1 MLIQNYFKLFSTINN
16 ISFYEL
22 LNIDRYATQS
32 DITKAYNEKSIF
44 IIYLVREYQKNKN
57 KFDVFCFILIEKLF

>member
-1 MLIQNYFKLFSTINN
+1 MLIQNYFKLFSTVNN
-16 ISFYEL
+16 VSFYEL

-44 IIYLVREYQKNKN
+44 IIYLVCEYQKNKN
-57 KFDVFCFILIEKLF
+57 KFDVFYFIFIEKLF

>member
-16 ISFYEL
+16 VSFYEL

-57 KFDVFCFILIEKLF
+57 KFDVFYFILIEKLF